1 MSQERWVKSNN
12 IKYDRNRV
20 KLIPPT
26 SKKNKTK
33 SGESEE
39 RRHDLPRK
47 SGRNNYKLNK
57 Y

>member
-12 IKYDRNRV
+12 VKYDRNRV

-47 SGRNNYKLNK
+47 SGKNNYKLNK
-57 Y
+57 F